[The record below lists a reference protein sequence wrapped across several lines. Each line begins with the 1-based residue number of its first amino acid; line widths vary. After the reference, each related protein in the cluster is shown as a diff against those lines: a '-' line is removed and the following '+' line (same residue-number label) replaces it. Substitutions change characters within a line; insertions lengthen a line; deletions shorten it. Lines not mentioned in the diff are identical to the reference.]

1 LDWGATAP
9 RKQAPEEIVMGFMSR
24 KSTTAKRDESD
35 AARGGW
41 YADPYGTAARRWYD
55 QVTGWSKRVQG
66 EGEAPDKT
74 GLERMDEAA
83 ITAPESTRPVDEDGE
98 PAPLSRPVDRKY
110 MANARPSSAAAH
122 GAEHG
127 EE

>member
-1 LDWGATAP
+1 LRRESKA
-9 RKQAPEEIVMGFMSR
+9 REEIVMGFLSR
-24 KSTTAKRDESD
+24 KNNTAKHDESGT
-35 AARGGW
+35 ARGGW
-41 YADPYGTAARRWYD
+41 YADPYGKAARRWYD

-66 EGEAPDKT
+66 EGQAPDKT

-83 ITAPESTRPVDEDGE
+83 ITAPESTRPVDAEGE

-110 MANARPSSAAAH
+110 MANARPSSATAR

-127 EE
+127 DE